1 MRVIMSIQKLA
12 AFFMWCTIINGGL
25 LVLAVIFGIIGFDLV
40 FSVHGKLFQIPPETL
55 KVAYYAFLGVYKIVW
70 LVFNAVPYVAL
81 LIIRK
86 EQQPSSAG
94 PGRP

>member
-1 MRVIMSIQKLA
+1 MNIQKLA

-25 LVLAVIFGIIGFDLV
+25 LVLATIIGIIGLDLV
-40 FSVHGKLFQIPPETL
+40 YAVHGKLFQISREAL
-55 KVAYYAFLGVYKIVW
+55 NVAYYSFLGLYKIVW

-86 EQQPSSAG
+86 E
-94 PGRP
+94 